1 VKAPY
6 RGGSNPRQEHRT
18 NVQVLFD
25 PGKPDAELF
34 DALAEKQA
42 EQLQINSNQLR
53 RFFGE
58 LKELYRQFNALVA
71 NEAGDEKKQEAVYR
85 LKIEPRFKMIRSKVA
100 YATRAGGQ
108 SKLPAEFAQFFQEG
122 IQKVT
127 DHRQFVR
134 FVMHVEAVVG
144 FMYGKG
150 KVRQ

>member
-1 VKAPY
+1 VTPQ
-6 RGGSNPRQEHRT
+6 RSGFNPRQESRT
-18 NVQVLFD
+18 NVPVLFD
-25 PGKPDAELF
+25 PKKPDAELF

-42 EQLQINSNQLR
+42 EQLVINSNQLR

-58 LKELYRQFNALVA
+58 LKELYRQFNALVTG
-71 NEAGDEKKQEAVYR
+71 EAGDEKKQELYR

-108 SKLPAEFAQFFQEG
+108 SKLPAEFAQFLQEG

-127 DHRQFVR
+127 DHCQFVR
-134 FVMHVEAVVG
+134 YVMHVEAVVG

-150 KVRQ
+150 KVRP

>member
-1 VKAPY
+1 VIP
-6 RGGSNPRQEHRT
+6 RNRSGSNPRQEVRT

-42 EQLQINSNQLR
+42 DQLQINSNQLR

-71 NEAGDEKKQEAVYR
+71 SDADEEKKQEVYR
-85 LKIEPRFKMIRSKVA
+85 LKIEPRFKMIRSKVF

-108 SKLPAEFAQFFQEG
+108 SKLPAEFAQFLQEG
-122 IQKVT
+122 IQKVA